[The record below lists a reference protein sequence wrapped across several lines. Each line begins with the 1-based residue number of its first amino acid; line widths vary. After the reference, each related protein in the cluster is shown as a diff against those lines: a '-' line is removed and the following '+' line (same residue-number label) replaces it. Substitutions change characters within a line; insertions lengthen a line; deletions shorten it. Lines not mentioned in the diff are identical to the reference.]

1 MTRRRPCYWH
11 SALLSSL
18 LLAAALLPAASS
30 MGAASGGEVEV
41 LHFWTSGSEAGAV
54 AELKSSLH
62 RKGHVWKNF
71 TVANGGGGLAMVML
85 ASRVNS
91 GNPPTAAQ
99 IKGAAIQEWAHR
111 GGLSSIDDV
120 ASADHWNALLPRSVS
135 ETMQYNGRYVAAP
148 LNVHRVNWL
157 WIDAAALK
165 KVNARPPAS
174 WDEFFAVADAMK
186 KAGIIPVAHSSQSWL
201 DMGTFES
208 VAIGVGGAEF
218 YQRAFV
224 QLDAAALAG
233 PQMVKTLNT
242 YRRLKQYSG
251 NQSSGQDWVA
261 STAMLT
267 HGKAGM
273 LLMGD
278 WAKAEMQAA
287 GKRPGSDI
295 LCVAMPGTAQTFVFD
310 IDALAMFQVNDK
322 NKQAQRDLAHAVMDK
337 DFQLAFNLA
346 KGSIPVRQDVSL
358 ERFDDCARRASA
370 DFKASAKRGT
380 LLPSLAHGMAQ
391 PAHTVARMW
400 DVINQFW
407 SNERMSA
414 EDAAARLA
422 AVARQP

>member
-1 MTRRRPCYWH
+1 MTRPCYRRWR
-11 SALLSSL
+11 SFPALLAC
-18 LLAAALLPAASS
+18 LLAAMLPASS
-30 MGAASGGEVEV
+30 RAGAAGGEVEV

-54 AELKSSLH
+54 SELKASLH

-99 IKGAAIQEWAHR
+99 IKGAAIQEWAQR
-111 GGLSSIDDV
+111 GGLSSIDEV
-120 ASADHWNALLPRSVS
+120 ANADQWNKLLPRSVS
-135 ETMQYNGRYVAAP
+135 DTMKYHGRYVAAP

-165 KVNARPPAS
+165 KINARPPTS
-174 WDEFFAVADAMK
+174 WDEFFAVAEAMK

-208 VAIGVGGAEF
+208 VAIGVGGVEF

-224 QLDAAALAG
+224 QLDPAALNSAL
-233 PQMVKTLNT
+233 MVRTLAT
-242 YRRLKQYSG
+242 YRRIKHYSSS
-251 NQSSGQDWVA
+251 QSSGQDWVA

-267 HGKAGM
+267 HGKAGI

-295 LCVAMPGTAQTFVFD
+295 LCVAMPGTAHAFTFD

-322 NKQAQRDLAHAVMDK
+322 NRQAQRDLAHAVMDK

-358 ERFDDCARRASA
+358 EKFDDCARRASA
-370 DFKASAKRGT
+370 DFKASARRGT

-400 DVINQFW
+400 DVINQYW
-407 SNERMSA
+407 SNERITPEQA
-414 EDAAARLA
+414 AAQLAAAAR
-422 AVARQP
+422 QP

>member
-1 MTRRRPCYWH
+1 MTRRPAWR
-11 SALLSSL
+11 SALLLSAL
-18 LLAAALLPAASS
+18 LAALLPAASS

-120 ASADHWNALLPRSVS
+120 ARADHWNALLPHSVS
-135 ETMQYNGRYVAAP
+135 ETMQHNGRYVAAP

-165 KVNARPPAS
+165 KVNARPPTS
-174 WDEFFAVADAMK
+174 WDEFFAVAEAMK

-224 QLDAAALAG
+224 QLDAGALAG

-251 NQSSGQDWVA
+251 SQSSGQDWVA

-414 EDAAARLA
+414 DDAAARLA

>member
-1 MTRRRPCYWH
+1 MSTASLLPRLPLLV
-11 SALLSSL
+11 ALL
-18 LLAAALLPAASS
+18 AWAFCASARS
-30 MGAASGGEVEV
+30 GEVEV

-54 AELKSSLH
+54 AELKASLN

-99 IKGAAIQEWAHR
+99 IKGAAIQEWARR

-135 ETMQYNGRYVAAP
+135 DTMKYNGRYVAAP

-165 KVNARPPAS
+165 KVSARPPTS
-174 WDEFFAVADAMK
+174 WDEFFSVADAMK
-186 KAGIIPVAHSSQSWL
+186 KAGILPLAHSSQSWL
-201 DMGTFES
+201 DMGTFENM
-208 VAIGVGGAEF
+208 AISVGGTEF

-224 QLDAAALAG
+224 QLDPAALASA
-233 PQMVKTLNT
+233 QMVRTLTT

-251 NQSSGQDWVA
+251 GQSSGQDWVA
-261 STAMLT
+261 STALLT

-295 LCVAMPGTAQTFVFD
+295 LCVAMPGTAHAFTFD

-346 KGSIPVRQDVSL
+346 KGSIPVRQDVRLDS
-358 ERFDDCARRASA
+358 FDECARRASA

-407 SNERMSA
+407 NNERISA
-414 EDAAARLA
+414 QQAANQLAQVAQAR
-422 AVARQP
+422 

>member
-1 MTRRRPCYWH
+1 MTRRPTWR
-11 SALLSSL
+11 SALLLSAL
-18 LLAAALLPAASS
+18 LTTVLPAASS

-120 ASADHWNALLPRSVS
+120 ARTDHWNALLPHSVS

-165 KVNARPPAS
+165 KVNARPPTS
-174 WDEFFAVADAMK
+174 WDEFFAVAEAMK

-224 QLDAAALAG
+224 QLDAGALAG

-251 NQSSGQDWVA
+251 SQSSGQDWVA

-414 EDAAARLA
+414 DDAAARLA

>member
-1 MTRRRPCYWH
+1 MTGRPAWR
-11 SALLSSL
+11 SALLLSAL
-18 LLAAALLPAASS
+18 LAALLPAASS
-30 MGAASGGEVEV
+30 RSAASGGEVEV

-120 ASADHWNALLPRSVS
+120 ARADHWNALLPRSVS

-174 WDEFFAVADAMK
+174 WDDFFAVAEAMK

-233 PQMVKTLNT
+233 PQMVRTLNT

-251 NQSSGQDWVA
+251 SQSSGQDWVA

>member
-1 MTRRRPCYWH
+1 MKRIWRRGACGP
-11 SALLSSL
+11 
-18 LLAAALLPAASS
+18 LLACLLAGLLPAGSGS
-30 MGAASGGEVEV
+30 AAPGGEVEV
-41 LHFWTSGSEAGAV
+41 LHFWTSGSEAGAL
-54 AELKSSLH
+54 AELQSSLQ

-99 IKGAAIQEWAHR
+99 IKGAAIQEWAR
-111 GGLSSIDDV
+111 TGALSSIDDV
-120 ASADHWNALLPRSVS
+120 ANADKWNALLPRSVS
-135 ETMQYNGRYVAAP
+135 DTMKYNGRYVAAP

-165 KVNARPPAS
+165 KANARPPTT
-174 WDEFFAVADAMK
+174 WDEFFAVAEAMK
-186 KAGIIPVAHSSQSWL
+186 KAGIVPVAHSSQSWL

-208 VAIGVGGAEF
+208 VVIGVGGVDF

-224 QLDAAALAG
+224 QLDPAALNS
-233 PQMVKTLNT
+233 PQMIQTLTT
-242 YRRLKQYSG
+242 YRRIKQYS
-251 NQSSGQDWVA
+251 SSSTSGQDWVA

-267 HGKAGM
+267 HGRAGM

-287 GKRPGSDI
+287 GRRPGSDI
-295 LCVAMPGTAQTFVFD
+295 LCVAMPGTAHAFTFD
-310 IDALAMFQVNDK
+310 IDALAMFQVSDR

-337 DFQLAFNLA
+337 DFQQAFNLA

-358 ERFDDCARRASA
+358 DKFDECARRASA
-370 DFKASAKRGT
+370 DFKASARRGT

-391 PAHTVARMW
+391 PSHTVARMW

-407 SNERMSA
+407 SNDRMSA
-414 EDAAARLA
+414 SEAAARLA
-422 AVARQP
+422 AAAK

>member
-1 MTRRRPCYWH
+1 MTRRPTWR
-11 SALLSSL
+11 SALLLSAL
-18 LLAAALLPAASS
+18 LTTVLPAASS
-30 MGAASGGEVEV
+30 MGPASGGEVEV

-120 ASADHWNALLPRSVS
+120 ARADHWNTLLPRSVS

-165 KVNARPPAS
+165 KVNARPPTS
-174 WDEFFAVADAMK
+174 WDEFFAVAEAMK

-251 NQSSGQDWVA
+251 SQSSGQDWVA

-295 LCVAMPGTAQTFVFD
+295 LCVAMPGTAHAFTFD

-407 SNERMSA
+407 SNERMRA
-414 EDAAARLA
+414 EDAATRLA

>member
-1 MTRRRPCYWH
+1 MTGRPAWR
-11 SALLSSL
+11 SALLLSAL
-18 LLAAALLPAASS
+18 LAALLPAASS
-30 MGAASGGEVEV
+30 RGAASGGEVEV

-120 ASADHWNALLPRSVS
+120 ARADHWNALLPRSVS

-174 WDEFFAVADAMK
+174 WDDFFAVAEAMK

-233 PQMVKTLNT
+233 PQMVRTLNT

-251 NQSSGQDWVA
+251 SQSSGQDWVA